1 MADRRG
7 GCQHGA
13 MSQAIASRSAW
24 HVRWRRLG
32 VGFGAGFGVLLLA
45 VVIAFGICE
54 ALGWPFLAAPM
65 QRWLGT
71 ALERTVSFSDD
82 PKAEPKVSIHL
93 LGGIELQAAY
103 LRIGAPPWSTAPFM
117 LLARDSRL
125 SLGYADLWRAHRGA
139 PLRIRSLRAA
149 RLDGQFERLADGRA
163 SWQFG
168 KKTNLPDTSEQA
180 TRVPVFGRLQVDAGA
195 ITYRDALLA
204 AEVDAK
210 FSLVDGASLTTVA
223 SAAASAAAS
232 GAGPAAAAVAASAAP
247 AGALAGT
254 LAGGLTI
261 APGLQLKATGNYRK
275 LPLKIEVQTSG
286 VLAVL
291 ADDAAVRALP
301 VRIDARVG
309 RASLAFKGTATD
321 ALRLT
326 ALQGHFVVQGP
337 SLAAVGDPIGVTLPT
352 TGPFRTEG
360 QLAKQ
365 GVVWNAVLEQMSIG
379 SSHLAGAF
387 TYDPRPA
394 LPLLSGRL
402 TGSRLALADL
412 GPAVGGA
419 VKNQGSGVPAGK
431 AATAGAAA
439 PPVAAQRVN
448 ATPGRMLPDREFDLP
463 SLRAMNANV
472 LIAIDTVDL
481 GSGLLEPLKPLRT
494 HLVLADGVLTLREID
509 ARTGQG
515 RLNGMVQL
523 DGRNAQALWTADVR
537 WADVRLESWIHQVRS
552 NDAPPYATGKLSG
565 QARLAG
571 QGKSTAAILGSL
583 RGGMRMNL
591 ANGTISH
598 LAVEAAGID
607 IAQGLGMLIKGD
619 DSLKIQCTVAD
630 FVAEQ
635 GLLRPR
641 ALVLDTVDSTL
652 WVDGSV
658 SLATEAIDLRV
669 VVAPKDFS
677 PLALRTPIHLRG
689 SFANPS
695 VSLEKGKLGAKLG
708 ASALLALVNPFAALI
723 PLLDFGDSADARRG
737 ADDCRALSKRIA
749 ATPNLPAPAP
759 AARSRAPVR
768 AAG

>member
-1 MADRRG
+1 
-7 GCQHGA
+7 
-13 MSQAIASRSAW
+13 MSQGTASPSPSRF
-24 HVRWRRLG
+24 RWGWL
-32 VGFGAGFGVLLLA
+32 GAGFGVLLLTVGIA
-45 VVIAFGICE
+45 VGVCE

-65 QRWLGT
+65 QRWLGA
-71 ALERTVSFSDD
+71 ALERTVSFSED
-82 PKAEPKVSIHL
+82 AGARPKVGIHL
-93 LGGIELQAAY
+93 LGGIELKAPY
-103 LRIGAPPWSTAPFM
+103 LRIGAPPWSSAPYM
-117 LLARDSRL
+117 LLARDSHL
-125 SLGYADLWRAHRGA
+125 TLGYADLWRAHRGA

-168 KKTNLPDTSEQA
+168 KKTNLPDTSEPA
-180 TRVPVFGRLQVDAGA
+180 THLPVFGRLQVDAGA
-195 ITYRDALLA
+195 VSYRDALLA

-210 FSLVDGASLTTVA
+210 FSLVDGASTTTVA
-223 SAAASAAAS
+223 PGAASAAGS
-232 GAGPAAAAVAASAAP
+232 GASPAVASVAGAAASAAP
-247 AGALAGT
+247 AGMPAGALAV
-254 LAGGLTI
+254 APAV
-261 APGLQLKATGNYRK
+261 APGLQLKATGSYRK
-275 LPLKIEVQTSG
+275 LPLKIDLQTSG

-301 VRIDARVG
+301 VSIDARIG
-309 RASLAFKGTATD
+309 RASLVFKGTATD

-337 SLAAVGDPIGVTLPT
+337 SLAAVGDPINVTLPT

-360 QLAKQ
+360 QLVKQ
-365 GVVWNAVLEQMSIG
+365 GVVWNAVLKQMSIG

-419 VKNQGSGVPAGK
+419 VKNKASGQPEGKGSSAV
-431 AATAGAAA
+431 AAA

-448 ATPGRMLPDREFDLP
+448 AKPGRMLPDREFDLP
-463 SLRAMNANV
+463 ALRAMNANV

-481 GSGLLEPLKPLRT
+481 GSGLLEPLKPFRT
-494 HLVLADGVLTLREID
+494 HLILADGVLSLRDIE

-515 RLNGMVQL
+515 RLNGAVQL

-537 WADVRLESWIHQVRS
+537 WADVRLESWIHQARS
-552 NDAPPYATGKLSG
+552 NNAPPYATGNLSG

-583 RGGMRMNL
+583 RGGVRMNL

-630 FVAEQ
+630 LVAEQ
-635 GLLRPR
+635 GVLRPR
-641 ALVLDTVDSTL
+641 ALVLDTIDSTL
-652 WVDGSV
+652 WVDGSL
-658 SLATEAIDLRV
+658 SLATEVIDLRV

-689 SFANPS
+689 SFSNPS
-695 VSLEKGKLGAKLG
+695 ASLEKGKLGAKLG
-708 ASALLALVNPFAALI
+708 ASALLALVNPLAALI

-737 ADDCRALSKRIA
+737 ADECRVLSKRIA
-749 ATPNLPAPAP
+749 AKPNLPAPP
-759 AARSRAPVR
+759 PVGRNRATVR
-768 AAG
+768 TAG

>member
-1 MADRRG
+1 M
-7 GCQHGA
+7 
-13 MSQAIASRSAW
+13 
-24 HVRWRRLG
+24 
-32 VGFGAGFGVLLLA
+32 
-45 VVIAFGICE
+45 
-54 ALGWPFLAAPM
+54 
-65 QRWLGT
+65 
-71 ALERTVSFSDD
+71 
-82 PKAEPKVSIHL
+82 
-93 LGGIELQAAY
+93 
-103 LRIGAPPWSTAPFM
+103 
-117 LLARDSRL
+117 
-125 SLGYADLWRAHRGA
+125 
-139 PLRIRSLRAA
+139 
-149 RLDGQFERLADGRA
+149 
-163 SWQFG
+163 
-168 KKTNLPDTSEQA
+168 
-180 TRVPVFGRLQVDAGA
+180 
-195 ITYRDALLA
+195 
-204 AEVDAK
+204 
-210 FSLVDGASLTTVA
+210 
-223 SAAASAAAS
+223 
-232 GAGPAAAAVAASAAP
+232 
-247 AGALAGT
+247 
-254 LAGGLTI
+254 I

-365 GVVWNAVLEQMSIG
+365 GVVWNAVLARMSIG

-419 VKNQGSGVPAGK
+419 VKNQGSGVPGGK
-431 AATAGAAA
+431 GATAGAAA

-463 SLRAMNANV
+463 ALRAMNANV

-481 GSGLLEPLKPLRT
+481 GSGLLEPLKPMRT
-494 HLVLADGVLTLREID
+494 HLVLTDGVLSLREID

-515 RLNGMVQL
+515 RLNGLVQF

-537 WADVRLESWIHQVRS
+537 WADVRLESWVHQVRS
-552 NDAPPYATGKLSG
+552 NNAPPYATGKLSG
-565 QARLAG
+565 QARVAG

-583 RGGMRMNL
+583 RGGVRMNL

-652 WVDGSV
+652 WVDGSL

-689 SFANPS
+689 SFSNPS

-723 PLLDFGDSADARRG
+723 PLLDFGDGADARRG

-749 ATPNLPAPAP
+749 ATPNLPAPMP
-759 AARSRAPVR
+759 AARSRPAVR

>member
-7 GCQHGA
+7 GCQHGW
-13 MSQAIASRSAW
+13 MSQGTS
-24 HVRWRRLG
+24 HPVRWRRLG
-32 VGFGAGFGVLLLA
+32 ADFGAGFGVLVL
-45 VVIAFGICE
+45 VTVITFGVCE

-71 ALERTVSFSDD
+71 ALERTVSFSED
-82 PKAEPKVSIHL
+82 PTAEPTVRIHL
-93 LGGIELQAAY
+93 LGGIELKAAY
-103 LRIGAPPWSTAPFM
+103 LRIGAPPWSSAPYM
-117 LLARDSRL
+117 LLARDSQL
-125 SLGYADLWRAHRGA
+125 TLGYGDLWRAYRGE

-149 RLDGQFERLADGRA
+149 RLDGQVERLADGRA

-168 KKTNLPDTSEQA
+168 KKTNVPDTAEPA
-180 TRVPVFGRLQVDAGA
+180 THMPVFGRLQVDAGA
-195 ITYRDALLA
+195 VSVRDALLA
-204 AEVDAK
+204 AEVDAT
-210 FSLVDGASLTTVA
+210 FSLVDGASLANVA
-223 SAAASAAAS
+223 SAAS
-232 GAGPAAAAVAASAAP
+232 GAGSAVAPAAGGVASAASAGTP
-247 AGALAGT
+247 ADAALA
-254 LAGGLTI
+254 I
-261 APGLQLKATGNYRK
+261 APGLQLKATGRYRR
-275 LPLKIEVQTSG
+275 LPLRIDVQTSG
-286 VLAVL
+286 VLSVL
-291 ADDAAVRALP
+291 AADAAVRALP

-309 RASLAFKGTATD
+309 RASLVFKGTATD

-326 ALQGHFVVQGP
+326 ALQGHFSVQGP

-360 QLAKQ
+360 HLAKQ
-365 GVVWNAVLEQMSIG
+365 GVVWNTVVDQMSIG

-419 VKNQGSGVPAGK
+419 VKNK
-431 AATAGAAA
+431 AAGLPADKVTGDKVTSAAAAA
-439 PPVAAQRVN
+439 PPVTARRVN
-448 ATPGRMLPDREFDLP
+448 AIPGRMLPDREFDLP
-463 SLRAMNANV
+463 ALRAMNANV
-472 LIAIDTVDL
+472 LVAIDTVDL

-494 HLVLADGVLTLREID
+494 HLVLADGVLSLRDID

-515 RLNGMVQL
+515 RLNGLVQL

-537 WADVRLESWIHQVRS
+537 WADVRLESWIHQARA
-552 NDAPPYATGKLSG
+552 NNAPPYATGNLSG

-571 QGKSTAAILGSL
+571 QGTSTAAILGSL
-583 RGGMRMNL
+583 RGGVRMNL

-630 FVAEQ
+630 LVAEQ

-641 ALVLDTVDSTL
+641 ALVLDTADSTL
-652 WVDGSV
+652 WVDGSL

-689 SFANPS
+689 SFSDPS

-708 ASALLALVNPFAALI
+708 ASALLAFVNPLAALI
-723 PLLDFGDSADARRG
+723 PLLDFGSGDDAKRG
-737 ADDCRALSKRIA
+737 ADECQALSRRIA
-749 ATPNLPAPAP
+749 AKPNLPAPAP
-759 AARSRAPVR
+759 AARGRVARRV
-768 AAG
+768 AG

>member
-7 GCQHGA
+7 ACQHRPMNQGNP
-13 MSQAIASRSAW
+13 SRTESRF
-24 HVRWRRLG
+24 RWGR
-32 VGFGAGFGVLLLA
+32 VGAGFGVLLLII
-45 VVIAFGICE
+45 VIAFGVCE
-54 ALGWPFLAAPM
+54 ALGWPFLAGPM

-71 ALERTVSFSDD
+71 ALERKVSLNED
-82 PKAEPKVSIHL
+82 PSVEPKVSIHL
-93 LGGIELQAAY
+93 LGGIELKAAY
-103 LRIGAPPWSTAPFM
+103 LRIGAPPWSSAPYM
-117 LLARDSRL
+117 LLARDSHL
-125 SLGYADLWRAHRGA
+125 TLGYADLWRAHRGE

-149 RLDGQFERLADGRA
+149 RLDGHFERLADGRA
-163 SWQFG
+163 TWQFG

-180 TRVPVFGRLQVDAGA
+180 THMPVFGRLQVDAGA
-195 ITYRDALLA
+195 VGYRDALLA
-204 AEVDAK
+204 AQVDAT
-210 FSLVDGASLTTVA
+210 FSLVDGASLATVA
-223 SAAASAAAS
+223 SAAS
-232 GAGPAAAAVAASAAP
+232 GAGSAVAPVAGVAASAAP
-247 AGALAGT
+247 SGTLTGTLTGALAP
-254 LAGGLTI
+254 
-261 APGLQLKATGNYRK
+261 APGLQLNATGSYRK
-275 LPLKIEVQTSG
+275 LPIKIDVQTSG

-291 ADDAAVRALP
+291 ADDAALRALP
-301 VRIDARVG
+301 VRIDARIG
-309 RASLAFKGTATD
+309 RASLVFKGTATD

-326 ALQGHFVVQGP
+326 ALQGHFILQGP

-365 GVVWNAVLEQMSIG
+365 GVVWNAVLDHMSIG

-419 VKNQGSGVPAGK
+419 VKNKAAGK
-431 AATAGAAA
+431 ATSATAAA
-439 PPVAAQRVN
+439 PPVVARRVN

-463 SLRAMNANV
+463 ALRAMNANV

-481 GSGLLEPLKPLRT
+481 GSGLLEPLKPFRT
-494 HLVLADGVLTLREID
+494 HLVLADGVLSLRDIE

-515 RLNGMVQL
+515 RLNGLVQL
-523 DGRNAQALWTADVR
+523 DGRNAQALWTTDVR
-537 WADVRLESWIHQVRS
+537 WADVRLESWIHQARA
-552 NDAPPYATGKLSG
+552 NNAPPYATGNLSG

-583 RGGMRMNL
+583 RGGVRMNL

-630 FVAEQ
+630 LVAEQ

-652 WVDGSV
+652 WVDGSL
-658 SLATEAIDLRV
+658 SLATEVIDLRV

-689 SFANPS
+689 SFSDPS

-708 ASALLALVNPFAALI
+708 ASALLALVNPLAALI
-723 PLLDFGDSADARRG
+723 PLLDFGSGDDAKRG
-737 ADDCRALSKRIA
+737 ADECQALSRRIA
-749 ATPNLPAPAP
+749 AKPNLPAPGP
-759 AARSRAPVR
+759 AAPGRVPVK

>member
-1 MADRRG
+1 
-7 GCQHGA
+7 
-13 MSQAIASRSAW
+13 MSQGTAGRF
-24 HVRWRRLG
+24 RWRRLG
-32 VGFGAGFGVLLLA
+32 VGFGAGFGVLLL
-45 VVIAFGICE
+45 VIVIAFGICE
-54 ALGWPFLAAPM
+54 TLGWPFLAGPM

-117 LLARDSRL
+117 LLARDSQL
-125 SLGYADLWRAHRGA
+125 TLGYADLWRAYRGE
-139 PLRIRSLRAA
+139 PLRVRSLRAA

-168 KKTNLPDTSEQA
+168 KKTNVPDTVEQ
-180 TRVPVFGRLQVDAGA
+180 TTHLPGFGLLQVDAGA
-195 ITYRDALLA
+195 ISYRDALLA

-210 FSLVDGASLTTVA
+210 FSLVEGASVLSA
-223 SAAASAAAS
+223 SSAGAS
-232 GAGPAAAAVAASAAP
+232 GAAPGASPAAAARGVP
-247 AGALAGT
+247 TGT
-254 LAGGLTI
+254 LAL

-275 LPLKIEVQTSG
+275 LPLRIDVQTSG
-286 VLAVL
+286 VLPVF

-301 VRIDARVG
+301 VTVNARIG
-309 RASLAFKGTATD
+309 RASLVFKGTATD

-326 ALQGHFVVQGP
+326 ALQGHFIVHGP

-360 QLAKQ
+360 QLAKR
-365 GVVWNAVLEQMSIG
+365 GVVWNAVLDQMSIG
-379 SSHLAGAF
+379 TSRLAGAF

-412 GPAVGGA
+412 GPAVGAA
-419 VKNQGSGVPAGK
+419 VKAKASGAAVGK
-431 AATAGAAA
+431 GETVVVAAA
-439 PPVAAQRVN
+439 PPAVQRVN
-448 ATPGRMLPDREFDLP
+448 AKPGRLLPDREFDLP
-463 SLRAMNANV
+463 ALRAMNANV
-472 LIAIDTVDL
+472 LISIDMVDL
-481 GSGLLEPLKPLRT
+481 GSGLLEPLKPMRT
-494 HLVLADGVLTLREID
+494 HLVLADGVLTLRDID

-515 RLNGMVQL
+515 RLNGTVQL

-537 WADVRLESWIHQVRS
+537 WAEVRLESWIHQVRS
-552 NDAPPYATGKLSG
+552 NNAPPYATGKLSG
-565 QARLAG
+565 QARVAG

-583 RGGMRMNL
+583 RGGVRMNL
-591 ANGTISH
+591 ENGTISH

-641 ALVLDTVDSTL
+641 ALVLDTSDSTL
-652 WVDGSV
+652 WVDGSL
-658 SLATEAIDLRV
+658 SLATEVIDLRV

-689 SFANPS
+689 SFSNPS
-695 VSLEKGKLGAKLG
+695 VSLDKGKLGAKLG
-708 ASALLALVNPFAALI
+708 AAALLALVNPFAALI
-723 PLLDFGDSADARRG
+723 PLIDFGDSADARRG
-737 ADDCRALSKRIA
+737 ANDCRELSKRIA
-749 ATPNLPAPAP
+749 ATPNLSAPAPAP
-759 AARSRAPVR
+759 APAPAGRGRAPVK